1 MNKLLVTLAVGSLS
15 VLTSANAADVLFVT
29 GSPDLE
35 KSNASRVISLLS
47 SFKRK
52 FLALRSSVPT
62 KLNSILR
69 KTLSAKEIASATQKL
84 LSSIILFTGTSR
96 LLSSR
101 TIWTAFTLSDLHT
114 MLTAA
119 S

>member
-35 KSNASRVISLLS
+35 KSNASRVITQLVQE
-47 SFKRK
+47 K
-52 FLALRSSVPT
+52 VPGVEIVRT
-62 KLNSILR
+62 DKIKLNSPEDIER
-69 KTLSAKEIASATQKL
+69 ERNRVSNAK
-84 LSSIILFTGTSR
+84 IIVFHYPVYWSHR